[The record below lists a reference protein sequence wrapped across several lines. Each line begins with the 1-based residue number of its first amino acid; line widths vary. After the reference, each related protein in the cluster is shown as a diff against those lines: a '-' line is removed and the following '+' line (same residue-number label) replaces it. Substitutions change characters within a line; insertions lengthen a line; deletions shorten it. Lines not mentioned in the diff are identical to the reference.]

1 MERLMKKD
9 YKTFAAEGLSVPLGS
24 TGKRTTVPVD
34 MVAIR
39 MADGSVKIKP
49 SGKSGS
55 SGH

>member
-1 MERLMKKD
+1 MKKD